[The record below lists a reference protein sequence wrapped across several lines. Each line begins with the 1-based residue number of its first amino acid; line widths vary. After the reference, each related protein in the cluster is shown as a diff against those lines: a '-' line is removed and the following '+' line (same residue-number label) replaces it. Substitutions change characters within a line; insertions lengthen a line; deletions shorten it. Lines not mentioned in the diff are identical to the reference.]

1 MLTETIGKMGSK
13 LSSQKPG
20 RYTIASVCV
29 LGEGGIGKKSLTR
42 RFMKDQFTDDD
53 PGADDEVLDYRFQL
67 RKVELNG
74 NDIELRIRTYTM
86 DCDKQ
91 SEFWQTS
98 RYYGGILL
106 VYSVTDKYSFER
118 LSWWIDEVKTH
129 CEGDIPIV
137 LVGNKCDEVSKTVV
151 DFPTAWD
158 FATEKNLPLV
168 EVSAKDGTNVEL
180 AFITLLSKMTLDHI
194 YCRTTVRYY

>member
-1 MLTETIGKMGSK
+1 
-13 LSSQKPG
+13 
-20 RYTIASVCV
+20 
-29 LGEGGIGKKSLTR
+29 
-42 RFMKDQFTDDD
+42 MKDQFTDDD
-53 PGADDEVLDYRFQL
+53 PDADDEVLSDYRFQL

-118 LSWWIDEVKTH
+118 LSWWIDAVKTH